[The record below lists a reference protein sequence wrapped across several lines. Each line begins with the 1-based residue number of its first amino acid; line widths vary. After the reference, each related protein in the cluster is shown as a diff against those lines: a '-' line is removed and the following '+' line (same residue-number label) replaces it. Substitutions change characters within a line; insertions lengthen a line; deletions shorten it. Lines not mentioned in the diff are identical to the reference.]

1 MEIGIGIG
9 SNSGSANYKYEY
21 TYKGKI
27 IDEIKL
33 IGIFSSE
40 EKAKKVINELKDKEG
55 FKDFPITCFN
65 TGSVKLDSIEW
76 IDGFISTE
84 EAIKG

>member
-1 MEIGIGIG
+1 MKEV
-9 SNSGSANYKYEY
+9 YMLEHEYEY

-40 EKAKKVINELKDKEG
+40 EKAKKVINELKDKKG

-65 TGSVKLDSIEW
+65 IGRVKLDSIEW